1 MLASEGHVLPAES
14 ALRFSVAIPNSRA
27 MDWKSHVEA
36 VAKSNQVR
44 LGEEPAAA
52 LYRPQTAAQ
61 Y

>member
-1 MLASEGHVLPAES
+1 MLPAVS

-36 VAKSNQVR
+36 VAKSDQVR